1 VRLYY
6 QTPLFFAY
14 NFRVFNALGQLMYE
28 DEIIPDQFS
37 ENYVEFDTSD
47 LPGGVY
53 MYTISRGET
62 VASVKV
68 VKN

>member
-1 VRLYY
+1 
-6 QTPLFFAY
+6 
-14 NFRVFNALGQLMYE
+14 MYE